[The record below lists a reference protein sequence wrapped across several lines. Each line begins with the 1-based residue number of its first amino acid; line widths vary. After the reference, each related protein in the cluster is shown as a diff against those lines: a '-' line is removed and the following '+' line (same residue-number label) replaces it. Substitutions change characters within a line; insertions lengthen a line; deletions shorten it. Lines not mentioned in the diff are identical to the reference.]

1 MPYQVKFSDQA
12 NRNPITVYDNVSSTD
27 TSLTFPGRNV
37 TSYGQII
44 AENFLH
50 LLENFASATEPV
62 NPIEGQLWYNKDQQV
77 LFIWDS
83 NNWKSASNIQRDTV
97 APTVSSAKSGEL
109 WVDTANQQLYI
120 FSGTRWILVGPPE
133 SSLDGLRSGPVVE
146 SIYDSDNNSRVILIF
161 YIKDVPVI
169 IVSKDNF
176 TPKISISGFTT
187 IYPGFNITTAD
198 ISGSTFAAKL
208 YGTATSANALIV
220 ADKEVAAAKFLRSD
234 AINTLEFGLNVR
246 NNSGVSI
253 GSSSDT
259 ALSISNSDVG
269 AQLYNARSDS
279 SIDIQIKKS
288 GIATTVLRVV
298 QDKVGI
304 NTLSPDE
311 ALDVEGN
318 IRTNGS
324 LILTDTTTASN
335 FSTGTIQSA
344 GGISIAKNALI
355 GNGLT
360 VSGITTTQTLQPAIT
375 DTYELG
381 TDPSTGGKRWN
392 NIRSKT
398 VTADTFVG
406 TLDGSITGNSNTAN
420 NLKNV
425 TSFTFTGDV
434 TLKTPPVQFD
444 GQVGGTSKIFETR
457 IDPGIIVNKSNP
469 VPNTSIPGDTVLVYR
484 PSVGLIKET
493 RNVFVGDLAVP
504 IGAILPYAGAN
515 APTGYLLCDGSEVE
529 IVKYK
534 DLYDIIGN
542 IYGVP
547 SIGDSN
553 VVFKLP
559 DLRGRFPLG
568 KDNMDNGGTVPDKT
582 NNKNYIDA
590 GGGNVDRVPGTDP
603 DNLGGSGGSDANTLV
618 VSNLPEH
625 DHDMRGTLPNGNKGA
640 QYYAMRL
647 DSAVP
652 VDLYATSEKGP
663 TTVGQ
668 AQHLPSSGGVNTSGS
683 LNQPFSIINP
693 FLTLNYIIR
702 SGPPKFTT
710 T

>member
-1 MPYQVKFSDQA
+1 MPYTVNFTNKS
-12 NRNPITVYDNVSSTD
+12 NKNPITVYDNVSSTD

-50 LLENFASATEPV
+50 LLENFASSAEPI
-62 NPIEGQLWYNKDQQV
+62 NPVEGQLWYNTDQQV
-77 LFIWDS
+77 LFIWDT
-83 NNWKSASNIQRDTV
+83 NDWKSASNIQRDTV
-97 APTVSSAKSGEL
+97 APSVTTAKSGEL

-120 FSGTRWILVGPPE
+120 YSGTRWILVGPPE

-146 SIYDSDNNSRVILIF
+146 SIYDSDNDLRIILTF
-161 YIKDVPVI
+161 YIKDVPVV

-187 IYPGFNITTAD
+187 IRPGFNITTSD
-198 ISGSTFAAKL
+198 ISGSAFAAKL
-208 YGTATSANALIV
+208 YGTATSANALIINN
-220 ADKEVAAAKFLRSD
+220 AEIAAAKFLRSD
-234 AINTLEFGLNVR
+234 AVNTLEFGLNIR
-246 NNSGVSI
+246 NNSGLTV
-253 GSSSDT
+253 GASSDT
-259 ALSISNSDVG
+259 ALSITNSDVG

-279 SIDIQIKKS
+279 SIDIQIKKA
-288 GIATTVLRVV
+288 GIATTVLRVI

-318 IRTNGS
+318 IRTNSS
-324 LILTDTTTASN
+324 LLLTDTTPASN

-344 GGISIAKNALI
+344 GGISVAKNILV
-355 GNGLT
+355 GNGLS
-360 VSGITTTQTLQPAIT
+360 VSGLTVTQTLQPSEN
-375 DTYELG
+375 DTFELG
-381 TDPSTGGKRWN
+381 TDPGNSGKRWK

-425 TSFTFTGDV
+425 TSFSFTGDV
-434 TLKTPPVQFD
+434 TLTTLPVQFD
-444 GQVGGTSKIFETR
+444 GQVGGTSKVFQTQ

-469 VPNTSIPGDTVLVYR
+469 TPNTSIPGDTVLVYR
-484 PSVGLIKET
+484 PSVGLLKET

-504 IGAILPYAGAN
+504 IGAILPYAGAIP
-515 APTGYLLCDGSEVE
+515 PTGYLLCDGSEVE

-534 DLYDIIGN
+534 DLFDIIGTT
-542 IYGVP
+542 YGIP
-547 SIGDSN
+547 TIASAEL
-553 VVFKLP
+553 VFMLP

-568 KDNMDNGGTVPDKT
+568 KDNMDNGGTVPSIL
-582 NNKNYIDA
+582 NSRNYVDA
-590 GGGNVDRVPGTDP
+590 GGGNKDRVPGTDP
-603 DNLGGSGGSDANTLV
+603 DNLGGSGGSDSNTLTTA
-618 VSNLPEH
+618 NLPEH
-625 DHDMRGTLPNGNKGA
+625 EHDMRGTLPNGLKGA
-640 QYYAMRL
+640 QYYATRV
-647 DSAVP
+647 DTAVP
-652 VDLYATSEKGP
+652 VDIGAGSEKGP

-668 AQHLPSSGGVNTSGS
+668 AQHIPSSGGIKTTGT
-683 LNQPFSIINP
+683 LNQPFSVINP

-702 SGPPKFTT
+702 SGPPKFMTS
-710 T
+710 